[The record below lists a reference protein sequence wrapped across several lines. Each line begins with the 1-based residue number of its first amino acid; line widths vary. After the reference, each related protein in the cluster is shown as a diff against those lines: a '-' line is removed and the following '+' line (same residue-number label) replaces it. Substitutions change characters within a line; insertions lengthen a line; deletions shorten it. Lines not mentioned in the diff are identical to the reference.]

1 MRDYEGLSRK
11 HFNQQAAVYD
21 EKNTVYYSREGKISC
36 RNIAEYLR
44 DKEWN
49 SLLDVGCGTGWLID
63 LLRKGRMADYHGLD
77 LAENMIEVAVSKNI
91 PDAQFVV
98 GKADELPY
106 DNNRFDVVTCSQS
119 FHHYPNQNAAM
130 AEAYRVLKKG
140 GLYILSDTGIGGVGA
155 WLDNHIFFKL
165 APGGDCFTQ
174 NRKSIAKRMQR
185 AGFTVIDCV
194 QLQGII
200 YRVIG
205 KKKHKKRPE
214 RSGLFVLIQH
224 RVRNTEEDALTR
236 RDQCAVVRRD
246 AVLRHGCPSAA
257 VDQLRFGIQ
266 CALRY
271 VADELAVQ

>member
-1 MRDYEGLSRK
+1 MRNYEELSRK

-36 RNIAEYLR
+36 RSIAEYLR

-63 LLRKGRMADYHGLD
+63 LLRKERAADYHGLD

-106 DNNRFDVVTCSQS
+106 EKNRFDVVTCSQS
-119 FHHYPNQNAAM
+119 FHHYPNQNRAM

-140 GLYILSDTGIGGVGA
+140 GLYILSDTGIGGLGA

-185 AGFTVIDCV
+185 AGFTVVDCI
-194 QLQGII
+194 QLQGMI

-205 KKKHKKRPE
+205 KK
-214 RSGLFVLIQH
+214 
-224 RVRNTEEDALTR
+224 
-236 RDQCAVVRRD
+236 
-246 AVLRHGCPSAA
+246 
-257 VDQLRFGIQ
+257 
-266 CALRY
+266 
-271 VADELAVQ
+271 